1 MTSQLRSTNPPT
13 LVLRMRTP
21 VQTQVMVVV
30 VLMLVVTAVRWCW

>member
-21 VQTQVMVVV
+21 VQTRVVV
-30 VLMLVVTAVRWCW
+30 VVEMLVVMAVRWCW